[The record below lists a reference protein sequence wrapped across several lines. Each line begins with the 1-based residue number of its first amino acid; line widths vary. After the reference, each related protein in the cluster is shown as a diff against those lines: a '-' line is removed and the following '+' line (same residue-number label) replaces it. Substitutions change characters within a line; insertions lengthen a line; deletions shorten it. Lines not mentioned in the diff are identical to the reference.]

1 MTGKADL
8 TCDVLIIG
16 AGLAGG
22 TLARQLRLEQP
33 DLDIMVIDKE
43 TEFPPGLDESS
54 GEEFTN
60 YANRVLQLGPYLRKH
75 HYVSSGMRFFFD
87 SPDRDLTLER
97 MSEIGGRRPHPIPTY
112 LIDRP
117 TVERDLCE
125 MNRESG
131 VRALLGTSVLNCGPG
146 ESPAEAIT
154 LDGRNGHLVRTTAGT
169 IACTWLVDAAGEA
182 SPLTRLL
189 DLVPEEDRNPI
200 AASWG
205 RFDGCL
211 SLDALGDDAWRH
223 RVPHWGR
230 SSSMTYFMY
239 RGYWI
244 WLMPLSASQYSIG
257 VVFDRRHTE
266 PSVGSGDELA
276 AFLREHRA
284 LRDIL
289 GPDAKLRSFG
299 TRERLARLAGQQFSE
314 DRWFLTGNAATVL
327 DPMFATSS
335 WLFTENNKLIGEFI
349 ASDREGKSA
358 ELPSLVHHFDIRVR
372 SRYEKL
378 LNTDGHYIARG
389 SFDAWAAWLALRTRV
404 YYNRIVP
411 DALEDHRILLQ
422 FARTH
427 GTDCPCDAT
436 VMGGKLA
443 RLLSSADRLT
453 EEFVEMIDR
462 DERFY
467 AKNEGEFLDSAAFDQ
482 DETLMSKV
490 YEARDWTL
498 EVPADERTYEIFC
511 RTLVQRLVEL
521 SGGVWDEERFTAV
534 FDPDWDGHQSLAEM
548 YEGAAERAS
557 TSAVSPA

>member
-1 MTGKADL
+1 MNNDSDL
-8 TCDVLIIG
+8 SCDVLIIG

-33 DLDIMVIDKE
+33 DLDIVVLEKE
-43 TEFPPGLDESS
+43 VEFPPGLDESS

-60 YANRVLQLGPYLRKH
+60 YANRILQIGPYLRKN

-87 SPDRDLTLER
+87 SAEKDLPIER
-97 MSEIGGRRPHPIPTY
+97 MSEIGGKRPHPIPTY

-117 TVERDLCE
+117 AMERDLCE
-125 MNRESG
+125 LNRNSG
-131 VRALLGTSVLNCGPG
+131 VRVLLGTSVLNCGPG

-154 LDGRNGHLVRTTAGT
+154 LDRENGHLVRTTAGV
-169 IACTWLVDAAGEA
+169 IRCKWLVDAAGEA
-182 SPLTRLL
+182 SPLARML
-189 DLVPEEDRNPI
+189 DLVPEDGRNPI
-200 AASWG
+200 AASWA
-205 RFDGCL
+205 RVDGCL
-211 SLDALGDDAWRH
+211 SLDALGDSAWRH

-230 SSSMTYFMY
+230 ASSMTYFMY

-244 WLMPLSASQYSIG
+244 WLLPLSESQYSIG

-266 PSVGSGDELA
+266 PAVGSGDELL

-289 GPDAKLRSFG
+289 GPDPTLRSFG
-299 TRERLARLAGQQFSE
+299 TRKRLARLAKQQFSE

-349 ASDREGKSA
+349 KSDREERTA
-358 ELPSLVHHFDIRVR
+358 ELPAFVHHFDIRVR

-378 LNTDGHYIARG
+378 LNTLGHYVSRG

-411 DALEDHRILLQ
+411 DALEDHRILLK
-422 FARTH
+422 FSRTH
-427 GTDCPCDAT
+427 GTDCPCDET

-453 EEFVEMIDR
+453 EEFVELIER
-462 DERFY
+462 DEKY
-467 AKNEGEFLDSAAFDQ
+467 YTHNSGVFLDSATFDQ
-482 DETLMSKV
+482 DETLMPKV
-490 YEARDWTL
+490 YEPRDWTL
-498 EVPADERTYEIFC
+498 EGPADERSYEIFC
-511 RTLVQRLVEL
+511 RTLVQRLIEL
-521 SGGVWDEERFTAV
+521 SGGSWSEERFKDV
-534 FDPDWDGHQSLAEM
+534 FNPDWDGHQPLDEIYKGVA
-548 YEGAAERAS
+548 G
-557 TSAVSPA
+557 